1 MRSEPDLSTIAAL
14 IGDPTR
20 AIMLSALLG
29 GQSLPA
35 SELAY
40 RSHITAQTAS
50 SHLSKLVEGGLL
62 TMQRTGRHHYY
73 QLKNAEVAHLL
84 EALAVVAP
92 PPRVK
97 TQEQSNELSALQLAR
112 TCYDHLAGK
121 LGVAVTQSLIEQ
133 QLITLDETDYQV
145 TAAGSKWLSAW
156 EIDESQL
163 HKGRRKFACTCL
175 DWSERRYH
183 VAGAFGASVTTK
195 FFEKGWIARMNGTR
209 AIGITDSGHKGL
221 KEQFGI
227 ETREWV

>member
-1 MRSEPDLSTIAAL
+1 MRPEPDLSTIAAL

-50 SHLSKLVEGGLL
+50 SHLSKLVEGGLV

-97 TQEQSNELSALQLAR
+97 TQAQSEELNELHLAR

-121 LGVAVTQSLIEQ
+121 LGVAVTQSLVDQE
-133 QLITLDETDYQV
+133 LIRLDEADYQV
-145 TAAGSKWLSAW
+145 TADGAKWLAAW
-156 EIDESQL
+156 EIDERQL

-183 VAGAFGASVTTK
+183 LAGALGASVAAK
-195 FFEKGWIARMNGTR
+195 FFEKGWVARIDGTR
-209 AIGITDSGHKGL
+209 AIRITTSGQKGL

-227 ETREWV
+227 KMGNWR